1 MVRKNSSRIK
11 NWTKSRKNIL
21 VGFLLLSS
29 VSSVIYLNQRKNVSG
44 NVLSSFTR
52 KMIYPTQLSDKQ
64 ITRNAI
70 ESNPKFNQIAF
81 AETDKMLAN
90 AVSTLIKPG
99 NSSEPTPLE
108 MGTWLWTPV
117 LNQDEAYRNKIISN
131 AVKNGIR
138 NIYVSIDS
146 YLDIYI
152 MPDGK
157 EKDAKKAR
165 FDKNIE
171 DFIRAANKQGI
182 SVDAEAGWRNWAEEG
197 HVYKA
202 LATLSYANKFNKTHD
217 AKFRGFQYDVEPYL
231 LDSYQE
237 NKELV
242 LKNFLKLIDNS
253 VSFLN
258 NSDLEISVAIPEFYD
273 GTNNDTPSFYYKG
286 RTGYT
291 IDHLLYVLDRRP
303 NSKVL
308 VMSYRNFSKGLDGSI
323 DISSNEIDSANK
335 HNTKIIIAQETG
347 NVQPPYITFYN
358 TNKKRFNR
366 EKSEI
371 EKTFSLDKS
380 YGGIAIHYINAFMD
394 LK

>member
-1 MVRKNSSRIK
+1 MPRKNSSRIK

-21 VGFLLLSS
+21 VAFLLLSS
-29 VSSVIYLNQRKNVSG
+29 VSSVIYLNQRENVSG
-44 NVLSSFTR
+44 NVLSSSTR

-64 ITRNAI
+64 ITTNAI

-99 NSSEPTPLE
+99 SSSGPTPLE

-131 AVKNGIR
+131 AVKNNIR

-171 DFIRAANKQGI
+171 NFIRAANKQGI
-182 SVDAEAGWRNWAEEG
+182 TVDAEAGWRNWAEEG

-217 AKFRGFQYDVEPYL
+217 VKFRGFQYDVEPYL

-286 RTGYT
+286 RTGYA

-303 NSKVL
+303 NSKIL

>member
-99 NSSEPTPLE
+99 NSSGPTPLE

-157 EKDAKKAR
+157 EKDEKKAR

-242 LKNFLKLIDNS
+242 IKNFLKLIDNS

-286 RTGYT
+286 RTGYA